1 MRPFIAF
8 GLVIALVGAGSLPA
22 RAADGESPL
31 DFILNQQ
38 KLLDRKRAVEP
49 AIIETPQIASV
60 PTQRTYCVRTCDGYY
75 FAIGFVKNERDLAQ
89 HAAMCTSACTGAP
102 TQLYTTPL
110 VARDPAAEA
119 GAAPP
124 AIEEAMDAMGQPY
137 TALPTAYG
145 FRNGFSAAC
154 TCQGVANGLPRIPL
168 EADPTLR
175 DGDVVVMAD
184 GLKVFKGQRDGPHN
198 PEDFVPVSDGMS
210 LSRIVREQILSLENR
225 IAQ

>member
-1 MRPFIAF
+1 M
-8 GLVIALVGAGSLPA
+8 IALAGAGLAPA
-22 RAADGESPL
+22 LAEDSESPL

-38 KLLDRKRAVEP
+38 KKLERNRVVEP
-49 AIIETPQIASV
+49 AIIETPQFASV

-89 HAAMCTSACTGAP
+89 HAAMCTSACTGA
-102 TQLYTTPL
+102 TTVLYTTPL
-110 VARDPAAEA
+110 VARDEAANA

-124 AIEEAMDAMGQPY
+124 AIEEALDGTGQLY

-145 FRNGFSAAC
+145 FRKGFSSAC

-184 GLKVFKGQRDGPHN
+184 GLKVFKGQRDGLHN

-225 IAQ
+225 IAR